1 MSKPLYLGELL
12 LYWCPSCN
20 VPVLGKECSCGES
33 TKHVT
38 ITPPGDIRPA
48 FQYEIDL
55 INSVARKQFNSPL
68 INDDRV
74 VVLNKSPYDDRM
86 DEIIV
91 DGEVLG
97 NIRFE
102 IERLRWTLLLRIN
115 GARRIFDGND
125 RNTLKSWVVIDPG
138 AEKFILGGAS
148 VLAPGVS
155 DADPDIAEWDE
166 VVVLNDDGE
175 VLAAGR
181 ARMDGSRMLERGKGV
196 AVKVRFKEIP
206 ADIMVPEGGQTWD
219 MAVEANEKYIRDFVE
234 RSHKFINNVS
244 SSIDRPVTV
253 SYSGGKDSLAV
264 LHLVSE
270 CLDDYE
276 LLFADTGIEFP
287 ETVQNALDVAEYYDK
302 PLRSISAGEAFWNSV
317 DNFGPPS
324 VEVRWCCKVCKL
336 GPITQIID
344 DNYENGCLTFIGQR
358 KYESDTRAKSESVW
372 KNPWVGNQVAAAPIQ
387 NWTAMHVW
395 LYIFKH
401 DLPYNPLYEEGF
413 DRIGCWLCPSSSLAD
428 LVRLKET
435 HPEMEKRL
443 NDCLLSYAE
452 RMGLSEEWVRHG
464 FWRWKKLPPQ
474 LREIAKKKGINL
486 VPKSSDSGKL
496 NFSVTSGYRP
506 CKQGGISAE
515 GSFDTAIDLE
525 KLENTGMLKAVGKP
539 AYMEGVISLLQGE
552 ENRAQVFASGTVTAR
567 SDTDKKA
574 RSLMRKVEFS
584 IRRALLCS
592 GCGVCIG
599 KCSDNGIRLKKGV
612 AVIGNKCTHC
622 GRCIEVCPVIKFNS

>member
-1 MSKPLYLGELL
+1 MSKPQYLGELL

-20 VPVLGKECSCGES
+20 VPVLGKECSCGKT

-38 ITPPGDIRPA
+38 VTPPGDIRPA
-48 FQYEIDL
+48 FKYEIDL
-55 INSVARKQFNSPL
+55 INSVALEQFNAPL
-68 INDDRV
+68 ITDDRL

-102 IERLRWTLLLRIN
+102 IEHLRWALLLRIN
-115 GARRIFDGND
+115 GARRIFDLSD
-125 RNTLKSWVVIDPG
+125 RNSLKNWVLIDKG

-155 DADPDIAEWDE
+155 DADPHILEMDE
-166 VVVLNDDGE
+166 VVVLSSEGK

-181 ARMDGSRMLERGKGV
+181 ARMNGSLMLERGKGV
-196 AVKVRFKEIP
+196 AVKVRLKEAP
-206 ADIMVPEGGQTWD
+206 ADITVPEGGRTWKD
-219 MAVEANEKYIRDFVE
+219 AVAANEGYLHDFVD
-234 RSHKFINNVS
+234 RSHKFIRNVAS
-244 SSIDRPVTV
+244 SVDRPATV

-264 LHLVSE
+264 LHLVDE
-270 CLDDYE
+270 CLDGYE

-287 ETVQNALDVAEYYDK
+287 ETVQNASDVARHYGK
-302 PLRSISAGEAFWNSV
+302 PLRTISSGEAFWESV

-336 GPITQIID
+336 GPIAQLIN
-344 DNYENGCLTFIGQR
+344 DNYEGGCLTFIGQR
-358 KYESDTRAKSESVW
+358 KYESGARAKSESVW

-401 DLPYNPLYEEGF
+401 DLPYNPMYENGF
-413 DRIGCWLCPSSSLAD
+413 DRIGCWLCPSCSLAD
-428 LVRLKET
+428 LIRLKET
-435 HPEMEKRL
+435 HPDMEKRL

-452 RMGLSEEWVRHG
+452 RMGLSEEWVKHG

-474 LREIAKKKGINL
+474 LQEIAKKKGINL
-486 VPKSSDSGKL
+486 VPTSSGPGKL
-496 NFSVTSGYRP
+496 NFCVTSGYRP

-515 GSFDTAIDLE
+515 GAFDAAIDLE
-525 KLENTGMLKAVGKP
+525 KLEDVGMLNAVGKA
-539 AYMEGVISLLQGE
+539 AYMEGVVSLLRGE
-552 ENRAQVFASGTVTAR
+552 DRVQVFASGTVTAR
-567 SDTDKKA
+567 SDTDRKA
-574 RSLMRKVEFS
+574 RSLMSKVEFS

-592 GCGVCIG
+592 GCGVCVG
-599 KCSDNGIRLKKGV
+599 KCPNKVTRLRKGIAVVGNG
-612 AVIGNKCTHC
+612 CTHC
-622 GRCIEVCPVIKFNS
+622 GVCIEACPVVKFNS